1 MRRLIQL
8 AFAIGMVV
16 VCQVPATVGA
26 SQPTRFPTQPIA
38 GTIPAG
44 LLCPTDFDIDI
55 ALVGTRVQTETDF
68 KDQAGH
74 VVRMMFTGPEYFS
87 LTNDT
92 TAKRIVVDAGGP
104 GNTYLHADG
113 SSFNAGGGHGLV
125 GLFPSDEGGPAL
137 FTIVGHETF
146 TRDADGT
153 IHDLVIVGTVT
164 DLCKALAT

>member
-8 AFAIGMVV
+8 ACVIGMVV
-16 VCQVPATVGA
+16 VCQVPTSVDAG
-26 SQPTRFPTQPIA
+26 QPVRFPTQPFA

-55 ALVGTRVQTETDF
+55 AVVGARVQTETDF

-74 VVRMMFTGPEYFS
+74 VVRMMFTGPESFS
-87 LTNDT
+87 LTNVT
-92 TAKRIVVDAGGP
+92 TGKQIVVDASGP

-113 SSFNAGGGHGLV
+113 SSFNAGGGHALV

-153 IHDLVIVGTVT
+153 IHDLVIEGTVT
-164 DLCKALAT
+164 DLCKVLAT